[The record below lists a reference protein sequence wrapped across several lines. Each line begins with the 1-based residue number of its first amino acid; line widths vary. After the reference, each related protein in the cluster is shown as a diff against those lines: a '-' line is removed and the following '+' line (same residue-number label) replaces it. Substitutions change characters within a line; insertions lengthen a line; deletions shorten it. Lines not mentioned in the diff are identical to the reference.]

1 MQQAY
6 ERGRMELALG
16 RTGEAKKHLA
26 YAAKHGKD
34 LQMGRE
40 AEMLLKKLQAGRA
53 AGGGSGVPDKD
64 HTDRER
70 GNDS

>member
-1 MQQAY
+1 
-6 ERGRMELALG
+6 MEFELG
-16 RTGEAKKHLA
+16 LEGEAGRNLA

-53 AGGGSGVPDKD
+53 AGGGSGVR
-64 HTDRER
+64 TRIIQTEREETIHEA
-70 GNDS
+70 